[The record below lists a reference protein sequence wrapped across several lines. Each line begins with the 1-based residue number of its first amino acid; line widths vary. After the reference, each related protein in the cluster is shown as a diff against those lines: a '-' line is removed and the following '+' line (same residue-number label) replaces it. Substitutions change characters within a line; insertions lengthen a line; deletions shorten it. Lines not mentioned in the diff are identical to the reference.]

1 VYFHMENVNYS
12 MKTITFRP
20 LRFVRKTGKIVVA
33 SYAQWYRVKTAD
45 YNKFNL
51 IIDDAYKTFAGDSNV
66 FDHTGEHLFWR
77 DFNPSDITIFDCGAL
92 SVNEMRAINPRYA
105 IQWNSAGGISYSV
118 LGLDCQGTPTFSHGT
133 IENIMNGNAD
143 VRPYELLT
151 VDMVRKW
158 FGWFLYNLENSSIAR
173 K

>member
-1 VYFHMENVNYS
+1 MIQIKDCHS

-20 LRFVRKTGKIVVA
+20 LRLVRKSGKIVVA
-33 SYAQWYRVKTAD
+33 SYPKWNQVKTAD
-45 YNKFNL
+45 YHCNKFNL
-51 IIDDAYKTFAGDSNV
+51 IIDDEYKTFPGDCNV

-77 DFNPSDITIFDCGAL
+77 DFNPSDITIFDSGAL
-92 SVNEMRAINPRYA
+92 SVNEMRQINPRYA
-105 IQWNSAGGISYSV
+105 IRWSCTGNVSYSV
-118 LGLDCQGTPTFSHGT
+118 VGLDCLGTPTFSHGT
-133 IENIMNGNAD
+133 IKNITSGAAD

-158 FGWFLYNLENSSIAR
+158 FGWFLYNLENSLIER